1 MSSYFDGK
9 QLFNEPVVEQHSSH
23 MLMKNIHKPEKV
35 SYITLDSAF
44 SINEDLSK
52 NVTKWDF
59 KLSDP
64 MQEVKELKITS
75 ATIPLSWYNIAEN
88 LNNSYFSIAVY
99 KDDTPTTRHTIKVDD
114 DEYLEGTLIEKINEK
129 ITTIITEPG
138 SKKPVFV
145 APGNSSKP
153 GVKITVD
160 NSGGGAGTY
169 HYIIDFA
176 VDKYGNSDKR
186 NPKSKLGYHLGFRRT
201 SYNTKNGDV
210 YAEKFIDIAKRL
222 DIYLSLEDYTT
233 GFSSNYTLVKPDGQT
248 RDNIIAKIRVDP
260 DDIEST
266 QKYGTSTS
274 NTENEKIENSHHKL
288 RTLSSNLDTIVTGTR
303 IYSGKTTIQKITVI
317 LKDKFGNYID
327 LNGLDFDI
335 TMEIKHL

>member
-23 MLMKNIHKPEKV
+23 MIMKNIHKPEKV

-44 SINEDLSK
+44 SLNEDLSK

-64 MQEVKELKITS
+64 IQEVKELKITS

-88 LNNSYFSIAVY
+88 LNNSYFSITVY
-99 KDDTPTTRHTIKVDD
+99 KDDALTTKHVIKVDD
-114 DEYLEGTLIEKINEK
+114 DEYLEGTLIEKINDK
-129 ITTIITEPG
+129 ITALITEPG

-145 APGNSSKP
+145 VPGNSSKP

-160 NSGGGAGTY
+160 NSGGGSTY
-169 HYIIDFA
+169 RYIIDFA

-186 NPKSKLGYHLGFRRT
+186 NPKSKLGYYLGFRRT
-201 SYNTKNGDV
+201 KYDTSNGDIE
-210 YAEKFIDIAKRL
+210 AEKFIDIAKRL
-222 DIYLSLEDYTT
+222 DVYLSLEDYTT
-233 GFSSNYTLVKPDGQT
+233 GYSSNYTLVKPDGQT

-260 DDIEST
+260 EDTEAT
-266 QKYGTSTS
+266 KQYGTSTGS
-274 NTENEKIENSHHKL
+274 AQNERVENSLHKL
-288 RTLSSNLDTIVTGTR
+288 RTLSSNLDTIITGTR
-303 IYSGKTTIQKITVI
+303 TYSGKTTLQKMTLI

>member
-44 SINEDLSK
+44 SLNEDLSK

-64 MQEVKELKITS
+64 IQEVKELKITS

-88 LNNSYFSIAVY
+88 LNNSYFSITVY
-99 KDDTPTTRHTIKVDD
+99 KDDTLTTKHVIKVDD
-114 DEYLEGTLIEKINEK
+114 DEYLEGTLIENINEK
-129 ITTIITEPG
+129 ITALITEPG

-160 NSGGGAGTY
+160 NSGGGSTY
-169 HYIIDFA
+169 HYIIDFS

-201 SYNTKNGDV
+201 TYNTKNGDIE
-210 YAEKFIDIAKRL
+210 AEKFIDIAKRL
-222 DIYLSLEDYTT
+222 DVYLSLEDYTT
-233 GFSSNYTLVKPDGQT
+233 GYSSNYTLVKPDGQT

-260 DDIEST
+260 DDIEGT
-266 QKYGTSTS
+266 KQYGTSTGS
-274 NTENEKIENSHHKL
+274 TVNERVENALHKL

-303 IYSGKTTIQKITVI
+303 TYSGKTTLQKMTLI

-335 TMEIKHL
+335 SMEIKHL

>member
-44 SINEDLSK
+44 SLNEDLSK

-64 MQEVKELKITS
+64 LQEVKELKITS

-88 LNNSYFSIAVY
+88 LNNSYFSITVY
-99 KDDTPTTRHTIKVDD
+99 KDDTLTTKHVIKVDD

-129 ITTIITEPG
+129 ITALITEPG

-153 GVKITVD
+153 GVKITVS
-160 NSGGGAGTY
+160 NVGGGSTY

-201 SYNTKNGDV
+201 TYNTKNGDIE
-210 YAEKFIDIAKRL
+210 AEKFIDIAKRL
-222 DIYLSLEDYTT
+222 DVYLSLEDYTT
-233 GFSSNYTLVKPDGQT
+233 GYSSNYTLVKPDGQT

-260 DDIEST
+260 DDTEST

-274 NTENEKIENSHHKL
+274 NAENEKIENSHHKL

-303 IYSGKTTIQKITVI
+303 TYSGKTTLQKMTLII
-317 LKDKFGNYID
+317 KDKFGNYID